1 MVINIEWSCLLMM
14 SYTVFCVGFRPIV
27 DPIVSVSSNL
37 TPESASR
44 YQLEIPVVSDMPHS
58 HSATAVLP
66 SIDETIYH
74 TPTDENLPDLTV
86 NNNNLVSNTQ
96 HNVSLVMPCIFNCFR
111 EFKNWKPVIDRKFHT
126 YSSTGKMNR
135 NLLHMYLEV
144 FMKQCHFSVRHRM
157 MT

>member
-1 MVINIEWSCLLMM
+1 MVISIEWSCLLMM
-14 SYTVFCVGFRPIV
+14 FNTVFCVGFRPVV

-66 SIDETIYH
+66 SIEETMYH
-74 TPTDENLPDLTV
+74 TPTEENIPDLTV
-86 NNNNLVSNTQ
+86 NNNNLVTNTQ

-111 EFKNWKPVIDRKFHT
+111 ERWLYKIHSHSFWYISMFWTYLFIRYQKFK
-126 YSSTGKMNR
+126 TGYWLKIPYIFFNR
-135 NLLHMYLEV
+135 
-144 FMKQCHFSVRHRM
+144 
-157 MT
+157 